1 MESIMTKVTRFA
13 PSPTGSLHIGG
24 VRTALFNFVY
34 SKQQKGKFLIR
45 IEDTDAER
53 STREFESNILKGL
66 ADMGIVPDETPVR
79 QSERSELYQNAIAQ
93 IIDSG
98 KAYYCECSRE
108 RLDEMRSTQ
117 QANGLKP
124 QYDGKCRNLNLNKS
138 EKSVLRLK
146 TPQEGELIFHDLVRG
161 EVMFQNSELDDLIL
175 VRSDGTPTYHFCN
188 VIDDHDQG
196 VTNVIRGED
205 HLSNTPRQ
213 IHIQQALELPSLEYA
228 HLPMVLGQDKKRLSK
243 RNAVTSLQDYFDQ
256 GYLQS
261 SMINMLARLGWSKG
275 DKEIFY
281 IDDLISDFRIQEV
294 QKAGAIFDPAKL
306 DWINNNHIAALSF
319 AEFKS
324 QLMKFLDHQNID
336 LESKD
341 NSDEI
346 LQAMRTSKPTLAGIA
361 ADLKPY
367 FFDVDGYDEKA
378 EKKFL
383 VGSEKA
389 LEYVQR
395 KLMGLE
401 IWDEPSIDSA
411 LVDTQASLDLPTPK
425 LNQPIRIAMTG
436 STQSPSLGLT
446 LCLFGKEESNKR
458 IQKALDHLKVSPS

>member
-1 MESIMTKVTRFA
+1 
-13 PSPTGSLHIGG
+13 
-24 VRTALFNFVY
+24 
-34 SKQQKGKFLIR
+34 
-45 IEDTDAER
+45 
-53 STREFESNILKGL
+53 
-66 ADMGIVPDETPVR
+66 
-79 QSERSELYQNAIAQ
+79 
-93 IIDSG
+93 
-98 KAYYCECSRE
+98 
-108 RLDEMRSTQ
+108 MRSKQ

-124 QYDGKCRNLNLNKS
+124 QYDGKCRNLNLDKS

-146 TPQEGELIFHDLVRG
+146 TPQTGELIFHDLVRG
-161 EVMFQNSELDDLIL
+161 EVIFQNSELDDLIL
-175 VRSDGTPTYHFCN
+175 VRSDGSPTYHFCN

-213 IHIQQALELPSLEYA
+213 IHIQQALQLPSLEYA

-324 QLMKFLDHQNID
+324 QLLPFLNNQNID
-336 LESKD
+336 LDSKE
-341 NSDEI
+341 NGDEI

-361 ADLKPY
+361 KDLRPY
-367 FFDVDGYDEKA
+367 FFNVDGYDEKA

-383 VGSEKA
+383 VGSENA
-389 LEYVQR
+389 LEFVQR
-395 KLMGLE
+395 KLNGLE
-401 IWDEPSIDSA
+401 TWDEPSIDSA
-411 LVDTQASLDLPTPK
+411 LADTQAALDLPTPK

-446 LCLFGKEESNKR
+446 LCLFGKEESNAR
-458 IQKALDHLKVSPS
+458 IQNALDHLKASSS

>member
-53 STREFESNILKGL
+53 STREFEGNILKGL

-98 KAYYCECSRE
+98 KAYYCDCSRE

-124 QYDGKCRNLNLNKS
+124 QYDGKCRNLNLKKS

-161 EVMFQNSELDDLIL
+161 EVIFKNSELDDLIL
-175 VRSDGTPTYHFCN
+175 VRCDGTPTYHFCN
-188 VIDDHDQG
+188 VIDDHDQE
-196 VTNVIRGED
+196 VTTVIRGED

-306 DWINNNHIAALSF
+306 DWINNNHIAALPF

-324 QLMKFLDHQNID
+324 QLMKFLAHQNID

-367 FFDVDGYDEKA
+367 FFDVDSYDEKA

-395 KLMGLE
+395 KLMSLE
-401 IWDEPSIDSA
+401 IWNEPSIDSA
-411 LVDTQASLDLPTPK
+411 LADTQASLDLPTPK

-458 IQKALDHLKVSPS
+458 IQKALDHLKASPS

>member
-1 MESIMTKVTRFA
+1 MERVMTKVTRFA
-13 PSPTGSLHIGG
+13 PSPTGTLHIGG

-53 STREFESNILKGL
+53 STREFEDNILKGL

-79 QSERSELYQNAIAQ
+79 QSERSDLYQNGISR
-93 IIDSG
+93 IINSG
-98 KAYYCECSRE
+98 KAYYCDCSKE
-108 RLDEMRSTQ
+108 RLDEMRSEQ
-117 QANGLKP
+117 QANRLKP
-124 QYDGKCRNLNLNKS
+124 QYDGKCRNLNLDKG

-146 TPQEGELIFHDLVRG
+146 TPQTGELIFHDLVRG
-161 EVMFQNSELDDLIL
+161 EVIFQNSELDDLIL
-175 VRSDGTPTYHFCN
+175 VRSDGSPTYHFCN

-294 QKAGAIFDPAKL
+294 QKAGAIFDPVKL

-324 QLMKFLDHQNID
+324 QLMPFLDNQKID
-336 LESKD
+336 LDSKE
-341 NSDEI
+341 NGDEI

-367 FFDVDGYDEKA
+367 FFDIDGYDEKA

-389 LEYVQR
+389 LEFIQR
-395 KLMGLE
+395 KLAGLE
-401 IWDEPSIDSA
+401 TWDEPSIDSA
-411 LVDTQASLDLPTPK
+411 LADTQAALDLPTPK

-446 LCLFGKEESNKR
+446 LCLFGKEESNAR
-458 IQKALDHLKVSPS
+458 IQNALDHLKASPS